1 MRCSCTAGVLH
12 VAYNSVSTMRRVLV
26 LLRHHR
32 LRCFFGGVPVLDCRM
47 WAGGC
52 VACVLLSSEAC
63 PAVQARC
70 HPAEAHRSAAASS
83 IWARLLRRRP
93 RLVQV
98 CALTGTR
105 SRRTGARRSSGGGEA
120 VSGSAA
126 AAECVFDGCS
136 FSVRRTS
143 FCAVRDDVAA
153 RSTDGHRCVLCSA
166 LFPRRAAG
174 LHACVLLERTVMG
187 RRVVPGRVVFRPG
200 KHSGRQCGIEASV
213 ARYIDEQHRC
223 PVLLAF

>member
-1 MRCSCTAGVLH
+1 MSGTSAPGEALRCSCTAGVLH
-12 VAYNSVSTMRRVLV
+12 VAYSSVSTMRRGVLV
-26 LLRHHR
+26 LRHR

-70 HPAEAHRSAAASS
+70 HPAEAHSSAAAAS

-98 CALTGTR
+98 CALTGTGN
-105 SRRTGARRSSGGGEA
+105 RRTGARRSSGGSGA
-120 VSGSAA
+120 VSGAAA

-136 FSVRRTS
+136 FSVRRYGRTS
-143 FCAVRDDVAA
+143 FCAVREAVAA
-153 RSTDGHRCVLCSA
+153 RSTDGHRSRCV
-166 LFPRRAAG
+166 
-174 LHACVLLERTVMG
+174 
-187 RRVVPGRVVFRPG
+187 
-200 KHSGRQCGIEASV
+200 
-213 ARYIDEQHRC
+213 
-223 PVLLAF
+223 